1 MIYFDL
7 ETRSE
12 VDLLKVGA
20 WVYSQH
26 PSTEVMCMA
35 HKWDDRP
42 TELWVPQSYEALSQ
56 RLSPTIGADNLIYH
70 LPPAAPRWVKEARR
84 MAHNAWFESCMW
96 INCLVPKY
104 GFPEVPADLWYCS
117 SAWAAQFAIPKSLE
131 GAGQALGLD
140 VQKDKEGHTLMLKMC
155 KPTKAWMDGD
165 KDAPKWHEDPKD
177 LERLYQY
184 CIQDVD
190 TEYELAQR
198 LGAMS
203 KRLGDTTFGGLE

>member
-12 VDLLKVGA
+12 VDLLKVGS

-35 HKWDDRP
+35 HKEDDKP
-42 TELWVPQSYEALSQ
+42 TELWVPE
-56 RLSPTIGADNLIYH
+56 G
-70 LPPAAPRWVKEARR
+70 RWVLDLNWLSEARR

-96 INCLVPKY
+96 TNCLVPKY
-104 GFPEVPADLWYCS
+104 GFPEVPSNLWYCS

-140 VQKDKEGHTLMLKMC
+140 VQKDKQGHTLMLKMC